1 MAGILQGMG
10 GSLSEEDLKKFGPM
24 IASQGP
30 MPTPSL
36 DGNLIQAGS
45 TGNAAAPLAGYLNK
59 TSTGNPVI
67 SYVPPHLRT
76 DDDVPEDGEG
86 SPNDGITDGEDPID
100 SNGDG
105 IPDTILPPG
114 GFYDVGGGGDNPDGM
129 GGQVGDVSYYGGGYN
144 SFTDMFDGGGPGMF
158 GGQHQGMFSGIG
170 NAISGVLGQD
180 NIANTGNISYA
191 YTPASNN
198 SVNTAPHPGIQ
209 YTAPAAAVLGLE
221 DQTVDNWSAGQV
233 DGTIS
238 TDTTDYSSGTSVGG
252 PAGGYSGDY
261 GGAQGN
267 WSGPAFGGDGEIS
280 GLNQGGH
287 VQYRP
292 QGGSIWDT
300 ENQLRIQQPMLDQK
314 RRQGPMAQKSSG
326 GLLGTIMGIGKMAS
340 VLTGNPLMAMF
351 NEGGS
356 VKNTPVLGPL
366 GTLTNNP
373 NMLVP
378 TYDVS
383 NSESLSLEKRR
394 QPMNFSGITKEK
406 IKDTNYYHGNI
417 RDGNKR
423 GFRFY
428 GQDFLFDPDVSP
440 FEEAYKESSLGPSLG
455 PLSNKQMKTKSYMK
469 DEARK
474 DMKFAID
481 EKRKQELHMKKLR
494 S

>member
-1 MAGILQGMG
+1 M
-10 GSLSEEDLKKFGPM
+10 
-24 IASQGP
+24 
-30 MPTPSL
+30 
-36 DGNLIQAGS
+36 
-45 TGNAAAPLAGYLNK
+45 
-59 TSTGNPVI
+59 
-67 SYVPPHLRT
+67 
-76 DDDVPEDGEG
+76 
-86 SPNDGITDGEDPID
+86 TDGEDPID

-129 GGQVGDVSYYGGGYN
+129 GGQVGDVSYYDGGYT
-144 SFTDMFDGGGPGMF
+144 SFKDMFDGGGAGRF
-158 GGQHQGMFSGIG
+158 GGKHEGFFSPLG
-170 NAISGVLGQD
+170 NAIADKMGRS
-180 NIANTGNISYA
+180 NIAGTGGISYA
-191 YTPASNN
+191 YNPASNK

-221 DQTVDNWSAGQV
+221 DPTVDNWSAGQL
-233 DGTIS
+233 DGTV
-238 TDTTDYSSGTSVGG
+238 DAVGFVNDEG
-252 PAGGYSGDY
+252 FIDAPAPEAGGDAPDFSAQGDW
-261 GGAQGN
+261 GGA
-267 WSGPAFGGDGEIS
+267 SFGADGEIS
-280 GLNQGGH
+280 GLNQGGP

-300 ENQLRIQQPMLDQK
+300 ENQLRIQQPALDQK

-417 RDGNKR
+417 RDGNKH

-455 PLSNKQMKTKSYMK
+455 PLNNKQMKTKSYMK